1 MATSKTQRGASA
13 NPQERARQG
22 LQELRRGLLELHKAL
37 IEAERLTYERVFGRV
52 ASNGQLLQLV
62 MDDPWFTW
70 LHPLSQLVVR
80 IDEALDSEDTNSEFD
95 PRELMQ
101 ETHVLLRPSEEGDGW
116 GRSYYEALQ
125 RAPDVVLAH
134 SHVKQLLGGVSAAA
148 A

>member
-1 MATSKTQRGASA
+1 MGTSRTAKRPS
-13 NPQERARQG
+13 PQERSRHG
-22 LQELRRGLLELHKAL
+22 LQELRRGLLDLHRAL
-37 IEAERLTYERVFGRV
+37 IEAERLTYERIFGRV

-80 IDEALDSEDTNSEFD
+80 IDEVLDQETPEAQQEALD
-95 PRELMQ
+95 LLG
-101 ETHVLLRPSEEGDGW
+101 ETKALLRPSQEGDGW

-125 RAPDVVLAH
+125 RAPEVVLAH
-134 SHVKQLLGGVSAAA
+134 SQVKQLLNNANAAA

>member
-1 MATSKTQRGASA
+1 MATSRTAKRPS
-13 NPQERARQG
+13 PQDRSRQG
-22 LQELRRGLLELHKAL
+22 LQELRRGLLDLHRAL
-37 IEAERLTYERVFGRV
+37 IEAERLTYERIFGRV

-80 IDEALDSEDTNSEFD
+80 IDEVLEQEAREAFEQAQDLLSETK
-95 PRELMQ
+95 Q
-101 ETHVLLRPSEEGDGW
+101 LLRPCEEGDGW

-134 SHVKQLLGGVSAAA
+134 SQVKQLLNSAVSAAA
-148 A
+148 